1 MMNQKIVIGS
11 LVGLLVGLGGGYY
24 FASAKQPI
32 AMPAMQH
39 EMEMDE
45 TVARDGAMM
54 HAMDEMSLE
63 LRGKEGED
71 YEKAFLDGMIV
82 HHLGAI
88 DMAKELLTQTDR
100 PELVEMA
107 NAIIEVQ
114 ADEIEMMKA
123 WRTEW
128 FGSDQE

>member
-1 MMNQKIVIGS
+1 MNQQIVIGV

-24 FASAKQPI
+24 LASSKQQPV
-32 AMPAMQH
+32 MSEEEH
-39 EMEMDE
+39 EIMDE
-45 TVARDGAMM
+45 TVQRDGAMQ

-63 LRGKEGED
+63 LRGKEGEE

-88 DMAKELLTQTDR
+88 EMAKELLTHTER
-100 PELVEMA
+100 PELVAMA

-114 ADEIEMMKA
+114 TDEIEMMKA
-123 WRTEW
+123 WRNEW
-128 FGSDQE
+128 FNEEQE